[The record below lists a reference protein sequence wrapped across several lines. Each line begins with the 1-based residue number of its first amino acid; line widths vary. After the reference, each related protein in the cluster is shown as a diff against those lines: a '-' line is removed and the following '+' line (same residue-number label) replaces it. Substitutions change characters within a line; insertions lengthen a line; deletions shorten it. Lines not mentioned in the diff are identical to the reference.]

1 MKLHEGWD
9 NNAQDWIKWSRAPGH
24 DSYWQYHRAA
34 FLPLIPP
41 PGKLTVDVGCGEG
54 RVTRDLQEL
63 GHRVVGID
71 RSLTMARAAGE
82 QSHAVVADAT
92 ALPFATGSA
101 DCAVAFM
108 SLHDIDQMRE
118 SVREIARV
126 LAPGG
131 HLVLAIVHPINTA
144 GGFVEGDEVDRPYVI
159 AKPYYEH
166 RQEVFVIDKDG
177 LTMTFHN
184 AHRPLQEYTEALA
197 DAGFAI
203 TRLREP
209 TNPDPASAWSRMPLF
224 LNIVARR

>member
-9 NNAQDWIKWSRAPGH
+9 EHAQDWIKWSRAPGH

-34 FLPLIPP
+34 FLPLVPP

-63 GHRVVGID
+63 GHRVVGVD

-101 DCAVAFM
+101 DCVVAFM
-108 SLHDIDQMRE
+108 SLHDIDPMRE
-118 SVREIARV
+118 TVREIARV

-159 AKPYYEH
+159 EKPYYEH

-184 AHRPLQEYTEALA
+184 AHRPLQEYTEALT

-209 TNPDPASAWSRMPLF
+209 TNPDPTTAWNRMPLF
-224 LNIVARR
+224 LNMVARR